1 MKDWKQLTSDSKE
14 KDEVIMN
21 NLQVFENKEFGEI
34 RTLQEDGN
42 IWFCG
47 ADVCRALGFVKSAT
61 QVIQMHCKTP
71 GVLKRYIGVQTGLKK
86 DGSPA
91 TQKVSMIYINEPN
104 LYRLIIHSRLPAAE
118 KFEKW
123 VFEEVLPA
131 IRQNGCYGYPS
142 KATSVGEIV
151 NLIKVTRETM
161 QEQGKTPE
169 EIAATV
175 KDIGQQFGIRLTN
188 WLVAPE
194 KVTMDDVDEAIDYIY
209 DSISQGKRRP
219 KFENFLIHVSVQR
232 LEGGKGE

>member
-1 MKDWKQLTSDSKE
+1 MKRHTIDRLGRNQ
-14 KDEVIMN
+14 
-21 NLQVFENKEFGEI
+21 QV
-34 RTLQEDGN
+34 T
-42 IWFCG
+42 
-47 ADVCRALGFVKSAT
+47 
-61 QVIQMHCKTP
+61 
-71 GVLKRYIGVQTGLKK
+71 
-86 DGSPA
+86 
-91 TQKVSMIYINEPN
+91 YINEPN

-161 QEQGKTPE
+161 QEQGKTPD

-175 KDIGQQFGIRLTN
+175 KDICLQFGIRLTN